1 MKSKENLVFLG
12 MMGSGKSSIGSIV
25 SKKLNINFVDVD
37 KEIEKNLGMKIA
49 QIFEIKGEGY
59 FREIEED
66 ITLKILKK
74 NNTVISLG
82 GGAFMNNKIKKE
94 ILDNSISFWLN
105 WDIKTLIN
113 RIKDSK
119 KRPIAFNTSK
129 NELIKLIK
137 KRYIVYSKAMYKI
150 DCDNLSKN
158 EIVKK
163 VLDIYEAH

>member
-1 MKSKENLVFLG
+1 
-12 MMGSGKSSIGSIV
+12 
-25 SKKLNINFVDVD
+25 
-37 KEIEKNLGMKIA
+37 
-49 QIFEIKGEGY
+49 
-59 FREIEED
+59 
-66 ITLKILKK
+66 
-74 NNTVISLG
+74 
-82 GGAFMNNKIKKE
+82 MNNKIKKE

-158 EIVKK
+158 EIVKNILK
-163 VLDIYEAH
+163 IYETH